1 MAEFRITAHKR
12 LNTVRVKCK
21 LGNKMMSGWD
31 ILHYLKNAKGLS
43 CVEELLLKTEK
54 DFGEKPSIYEN
65 YICICYSDTINMCS
79 ILHQLIQLCL
89 LYQYL

>member
-1 MAEFRITAHKR
+1 MAEFRITAHKH

-65 YICICYSDTINMCS
+65 YIELGCQKNSTAE
-79 ILHQLIQLCL
+79 QLAEKLNVFCGNK
-89 LYQYL
+89 